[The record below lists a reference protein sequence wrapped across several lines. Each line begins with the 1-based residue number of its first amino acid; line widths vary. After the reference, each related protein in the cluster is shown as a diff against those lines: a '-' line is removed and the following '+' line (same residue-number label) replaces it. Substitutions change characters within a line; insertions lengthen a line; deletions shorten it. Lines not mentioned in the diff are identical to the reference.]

1 MIKLTKFNETEESRV
16 VLDQV
21 SEHTNSGFILC
32 GGSPTQNLHTYG
44 FATGT

>member
-21 SEHTNSGFILC
+21 SKHKNSGFILC
-32 GGSPTQNLHTYG
+32 SGSPTKSLHAYV
-44 FATGT
+44 FATGM